1 MAPGAKGPMIKPAE
15 KKPAASEPLS
25 ILSDPTL
32 TLTEAYRT
40 ARTNLLFMGVDEPY
54 RKIMVTSAVPRE
66 GKTTAVANLGM
77 TMAQAGSRV
86 LLVDADMR
94 RPGLHR
100 FFQLGNKVGLT
111 SVLGDQADITQAIQ
125 PTKLPGLSL
134 LTAGPSVA
142 SPADLL
148 ASRRMADLVKRLEE
162 QYDILLFDTPPV
174 ITVVDAMVLG
184 GTCDGVILVV
194 RSGAVPHEVVSR
206 AKRQLE
212 NARARV
218 LGVLLNAFDFKR
230 EAYSYYYYTYAY
242 GYGSA
247 NTDGERAK

>member
-1 MAPGAKGPMIKPAE
+1 VITPAE
-15 KKPAASEPLS
+15 KRPSASEPLS
-25 ILSDPTL
+25 ILSDPNL

-77 TMAQAGSRV
+77 TMAQAGSRT

-94 RPGLHR
+94 RPELHR

-111 SVLGDQADITQAIQ
+111 SVLGDRADISQAIQ
-125 PTKLPGLSL
+125 QTKAPGLYL
-134 LTAGPSVA
+134 LTSGPSVA

-148 ASRRMADLVKRLEE
+148 ASRRMAELVKHLEE
-162 QYDILLFDTPPV
+162 QYEMVLFDTPPV

-184 GTCDGVILVV
+184 GVCDGVILVV
-194 RSGAVPHEVVSR
+194 RSGRVPHEVVSR

-212 NARARV
+212 SARAKV
-218 LGVLLNAFDFKR
+218 VGVLLNAFDFKR
-230 EAYSYYYYTYAY
+230 ELYSYYYYTYAY
-242 GYGSA
+242 GYGGSNA
-247 NTDGERAK
+247 DGQRAK